1 MLTRRDLERLLAL
14 TENPVLSVYLHTDPA
29 QDPKASYRIWLKDAL
44 KGLAERVPGG
54 EKKRFQ
60 ELAERA
66 QAHVRDHRPRGKSW
80 VAFLGPNTE
89 EAFDLRVPV
98 ENEVH
103 WGHPEL
109 TPLVWLLEE
118 YPPYAVI
125 WADSEHLRFFVVAM
139 NEIRELDERALELDT
154 HDWRRKDLPPPGG
167 PPGSAIRG
175 AVRGGNQRDAF
186 EGRVQAHIERF
197 WRQAQEVLRRLREE
211 QGVEGFLLAGPKAVR
226 DRFLQTLGPEAR
238 RMIGSIS
245 LPREVSLTDLME
257 ASAKAIQAHE
267 RAQEEKLVDALLL
280 RASTSE
286 RAGVGLPATLQ
297 ALQEGRVD
305 KVIVNRRFDAPLKE
319 CARCGHVY
327 PPDGE
332 ACPRCAAS
340 EHRETSLRAMLPIL
354 AHRHGAEVEVIRAP
368 AAERLALHGGI
379 GALWRY

>member
-14 TENPVLSVYLHTDPA
+14 EENPVLSVYLHTDPA
-29 QDPKASYRIWLKDAL
+29 EDPKASHRIWLKDAL
-44 KGLAERVPGG
+44 KGLAERVPGD
-54 EKKRFQ
+54 ERKRFH
-60 ELAERA
+60 ERVERA
-66 QAHVRDHRPRGKSW
+66 LAHVRDHRPQGKSW
-80 VAFLGPNTE
+80 VAFLGANTE

-109 TPLVWLLEE
+109 TQLLWLLEE

-139 NEIRELDERALELDT
+139 HEIRELDERALELDT
-154 HDWRRKDLPPPGG
+154 HDWRRKDLTPPGQ
-167 PPGSAIRG
+167 PHGSAVRG

-186 EGRVQAHIERF
+186 EGRVQAHVERF

-238 RMIGSIS
+238 RLIGQIS
-245 LPREVSLTDLME
+245 LPREAGLNDVLE
-257 ASAKAIQAHE
+257 ASTQAIQAHE

-286 RAGVGLPATLQ
+286 KAGVGLPATLQ
-297 ALQEGRVD
+297 ALQEGRVE
-305 KVIVNRRFDAPLKE
+305 KVIVNRRLEEPLKE
-319 CARCGHVY
+319 CADCGHVY
-327 PPDGE
+327 LPDGE
-332 ACPRCAAS
+332 GCPRCAS
-340 EHRETSLRAMLPIL
+340 PEHRETSLRAMLPIL

-368 AAERLALHGGI
+368 AAERLAPHGGI